1 MKTRLLASAV
11 VMLLGGLWLTCASA
25 GARSEPS
32 HWTKDS
38 GLSEPKVIEKVNP
51 VYPEEARDEKV
62 QGVVVLDI
70 TVDTEGVVSAAKVM
84 KDPDARLSKAAV
96 EAVNQWKFEP
106 ARTSTGDP
114 VAVVYTVTVAFKLQ

>member
-1 MKTRLLASAV
+1 MKTRLLASTV
-11 VMLLGGLWLTCASA
+11 VMLVGGLWLTWAAA

-38 GLSEPKVIEKVNP
+38 GLSEPRVIEKVNP
-51 VYPEEARDEKV
+51 VYPEAARDERV

-70 TVDTEGVVSAAKVM
+70 TVDTAGAVAAATVT

-96 EAVNQWKFEP
+96 EAVKQWKLEP
-106 ARTSTGDP
+106 ARTSAGDP
-114 VAVVYTVTVAFKLQ
+114 VAVVYTVTVVFKLQ